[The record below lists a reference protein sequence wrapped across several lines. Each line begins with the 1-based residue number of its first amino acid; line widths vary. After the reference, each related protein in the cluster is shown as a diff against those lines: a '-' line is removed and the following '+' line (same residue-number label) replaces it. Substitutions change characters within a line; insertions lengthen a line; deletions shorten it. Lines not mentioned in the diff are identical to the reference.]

1 MSDKNQLTTDP
12 FNREESP
19 FSFTD
24 LVQDVLG
31 RLRWALQQ
39 RNWLLLAL
47 VMGAL
52 AGTGYAWMKNTTYT
66 ARLTF
71 VVEDAKSSG
80 GSLISALA
88 GQFGLDVGGMTGGNG
103 VLAGD
108 NVLEL
113 LKSRSLLK
121 KTLLTSADDGKMK
134 MTLAD
139 RYVAVYGLQEKW
151 NDVTGGKKIVF
162 TPGTEDRLTDS
173 LLQTIIKRLLEK
185 ELRIAKTDKK
195 LGFFELEA
203 TTRDEYLSQQICER
217 LLRVTTDF
225 YVDTKTSRLKA
236 NIDRLQRRAD
246 SLGIVLDN
254 KTYATAEATQ
264 RLLDANPAYAS
275 PQVDAEISTRNKYLQ
290 STVFAEIVKNL
301 EISKTALIQ
310 ETPTVQVVDRP
321 EMPLKKNEWKWW
333 QGLLLGGVIAL
344 AAMVGLM
351 IVVGGRNSSVE
362 NKNNTPLF

>member
-121 KTLLTSADDGKMK
+121 KTLLTPADDGKMK

-162 TPGTEDRLTDS
+162 SPGTEDRLTDS

-246 SLGIVLDN
+246 SLGILLDN

-275 PQVDAEISTRNKYLQ
+275 PQVDAEISTRNKYLH

-301 EISKTALIQ
+301 EISKTALLQ

-333 QGLLLGGVIAL
+333 QGLLLGGVIAVAGAIAL
-344 AAMVGLM
+344 FTFLGK
-351 IVVGGRNSSVE
+351 SV
-362 NKNNTPLF
+362 PARRG

>member
-1 MSDKNQLTTDP
+1 MSDKNQLPTDP

-52 AGTGYAWMKNTTYT
+52 AGMGYAWMKKTTYT

-139 RYVAVYGLQEKW
+139 RYVSVYGLQEKW

-162 TPGTEDRLTDS
+162 SPGTEDRLTDS

-264 RLLDANPAYAS
+264 RLLDANPAYAF

-301 EISKTALIQ
+301 EISKTALLQ

-333 QGLLLGGVIAL
+333 QGLLLGGIGSIFCFIL
-344 AAMVGLM
+344 ILTLIGSTDD
-351 IVVGGRNSSVE
+351 RSNR
-362 NKNNTPLF
+362 KY

>member
-1 MSDKNQLTTDP
+1 MSYKNQLPTDP

-24 LVQDVLG
+24 LVQDILG

-39 RNWLLLAL
+39 KNWLLLAL

-52 AGTGYAWMKNTTYT
+52 AGTGYAWMKKTTYT

-88 GQFGLDVGGMTGGNG
+88 GQFGLDVGGMAGGNG

-121 KTLLTSADDGKMK
+121 KTLLTPAQDGKMK

-203 TTRDEYLSQQICER
+203 TTRDEYLSQQLCER
-217 LLRVTTDF
+217 LLQVTTDF

-246 SLGIVLDN
+246 SLGVVLDN

-290 STVFAEIVKNL
+290 ATVFAEIVKNL
-301 EISKTALIQ
+301 EISKTALLQ

-333 QGLLLGGVIAL
+333 QGMLVGG
-344 AAMVGLM
+344 M
-351 IVVGGRNSSVE
+351 IVVSAMIVLMMIVKPG
-362 NKNNTPLF
+362 KD

>member
-1 MSDKNQLTTDP
+1 MSYKNQLPTDP

-39 RNWLLLAL
+39 KNWLLLAL

-52 AGTGYAWMKNTTYT
+52 AGTGYAWMKKTTYT

-88 GQFGLDVGGMTGGNG
+88 GQFGFDVGGMTGGNG

-121 KTLLTSADDGKMK
+121 NTLLTPAQDGKMK
-134 MTLAD
+134 MTVAD
-139 RYVAVYGLQEKW
+139 RYVSVYGLQEKW

-162 TPGTEDRLTDS
+162 TPGTDDRLSDS

-290 STVFAEIVKNL
+290 ATVFAEIVKNL
-301 EISKTALIQ
+301 EISKTALLQ

-333 QGLLLGGVIAL
+333 QGMLVGG
-344 AAMVGLM
+344 M
-351 IVVGGRNSSVE
+351 IVVSAMIVLMMIVKPG
-362 NKNNTPLF
+362 KD

>member
-1 MSDKNQLTTDP
+1 MSDKNQLPTDP

-24 LVQDVLG
+24 LVRDVLG

-121 KTLLTSADDGKMK
+121 KTLLTSADDGKLK

-139 RYVAVYGLQEKW
+139 RYVSVYGLQEKW

-162 TPGTEDRLTDS
+162 SPGTEDRLTDS

-254 KTYATAEATQ
+254 KTYATAAATQ

-275 PQVDAEISTRNKYLQ
+275 PQVYAEISTRNKYLQ

-333 QGLLLGGVIAL
+333 QGLLLGGVIAVAGAIAL
-344 AAMVGLM
+344 FTFLGK
-351 IVVGGRNSSVE
+351 SV
-362 NKNNTPLF
+362 PARRG

>member
-1 MSDKNQLTTDP
+1 MSERPSIQVTP
-12 FNREESP
+12 FQREEAP

-24 LVQDVLG
+24 LVKDVLG

-52 AGTGYAWMKNTTYT
+52 AGTGYAWMKKTTYT
-66 ARLTF
+66 ARMTF

-88 GQFGLDVGGMTGGNG
+88 GQFGLDVGGMAGGNG

-139 RYVAVYGLQEKW
+139 RYVSVYGLQEKW

-203 TTRDEYLSQQICER
+203 TTRNEYLSQQICER

-275 PQVDAEISTRNKYLQ
+275 PQADAEISTRNKYLQ

-333 QGLLLGGVIAL
+333 QGLLLGGVIAVAGAIAL
-344 AAMVGLM
+344 FTFLGK
-351 IVVGGRNSSVE
+351 SV
-362 NKNNTPLF
+362 PARRG

>member
-1 MSDKNQLTTDP
+1 MSDKNQLPTDP

-52 AGTGYAWMKNTTYT
+52 AGTGYAWMKKTTYT

-88 GQFGLDVGGMTGGNG
+88 GQFGLDVGGMAGGNG

-121 KTLLTSADDGKMK
+121 KTLLTPAQDGKMK

-254 KTYATAEATQ
+254 KTYATAAATQ
-264 RLLDANPAYAS
+264 WLLDANPAYAS

-290 STVFAEIVKNL
+290 ATVFAEIVKNL
-301 EISKTALIQ
+301 EISKTALLQ

-333 QGLLLGGVIAL
+333 QGML
-344 AAMVGLM
+344 
-351 IVVGGRNSSVE
+351 VGGIISIWGFISFLMLLKSSD
-362 NKNNTPLF
+362 NKIK

>member
-1 MSDKNQLTTDP
+1 MSDKNQLPTDP

-24 LVQDVLG
+24 LVRDVLG

-47 VMGAL
+47 LAGAL
-52 AGTGYAWMKNTTYT
+52 AGTGYAWMKKTTYT

-88 GQFGLDVGGMTGGNG
+88 GQFGFDVGGMTGGNG

-121 KTLLTSADDGKMK
+121 KTLLTPAQDAK

-139 RYVAVYGLQEKW
+139 QYVVVYGLQEKW
-151 NDVTGGKKIVF
+151 TAIAGGKKIMFAAV
-162 TPGTEDRLTDS
+162 GGEDRLTDS

-217 LLRVTTDF
+217 LLQVTTDF
-225 YVDTKTSRLKA
+225 YVDTKTRRLKA
-236 NIDRLQRRAD
+236 NIDRLQKRAD

-254 KTYATAEATQ
+254 KTYATAAATQ

-333 QGLLLGGVIAL
+333 QGLLLGGVIAVAGAIAL
-344 AAMVGLM
+344 FTFLGK
-351 IVVGGRNSSVE
+351 SV
-362 NKNNTPLF
+362 PARRS

>member
-1 MSDKNQLTTDP
+1 MSDKNQLPTDP

-139 RYVAVYGLQEKW
+139 RYVSVYGLQEKW

-225 YVDTKTSRLKA
+225 YVDTKTGRLKA

-290 STVFAEIVKNL
+290 SAVFAEIVKNL
-301 EISKTALIQ
+301 EISKTALLQ

-333 QGLLLGGVIAL
+333 QGLLLGGIGSIFCFIL
-344 AAMVGLM
+344 ILTLIGSTDD
-351 IVVGGRNSSVE
+351 RSNR
-362 NKNNTPLF
+362 KN

>member
-1 MSDKNQLTTDP
+1 MSERPTIPATP
-12 FNREESP
+12 FNREEAP

-24 LVQDVLG
+24 LLTDVFS
-31 RLRWALQQ
+31 RFRWALRQ
-39 RNWLLLAL
+39 RRWLMACF
-47 VMGAL
+47 VIGAL
-52 AGTGYAWMKNTTYT
+52 LGISYTLIKKTTYT

-71 VVEDAKSSG
+71 VVEDAKNSG

-88 GQFGLDVGGMTGGNG
+88 GQFGFDVGSMGGGNG

-121 KTLLTSADDGKMK
+121 KTLLTSGRDDKGS
-134 MTLAD
+134 LAD
-139 RYVAVYGLQEKW
+139 LYVSAYGLQAKW
-151 NDVTGGKKIVF
+151 KSVTGKEILFPAGQE
-162 TPGTEDRLTDS
+162 TNDRLSDS

-185 ELRIAKTDKK
+185 EVRIAKTDKK

-217 LLRVTTDF
+217 LLKVTTDF
-225 YVDTKTSRLKA
+225 YIDTKTKRLKA
-236 NIDRLQRRAD
+236 NIDRLQKRAD
-246 SLGIVLDN
+246 SLGIMLDR
-254 KTYATAEATQ
+254 KTYATAEANQ
-264 RLLDANPAYAS
+264 LLLDANPAYAS

-290 STVFAEIVKNL
+290 ATVFAEIVKNL

-310 ETPTVQVVDRP
+310 ETPTIQVIDRP

-333 QGLLLGGVIAL
+333 QGMLVGGIILLSA
-344 AAMVGLM
+344 M
-351 IVVGGRNSSVE
+351 IVLMMMVNPG
-362 NKNNTPLF
+362 KD

>member
-1 MSDKNQLTTDP
+1 MSDKNQLPTDP

-24 LVQDVLG
+24 LVQDVLS

-121 KTLLTSADDGKMK
+121 KTLLTSADEGKMK

-139 RYVAVYGLQEKW
+139 RYVSVYGLQEKW

-162 TPGTEDRLTDS
+162 SPGTEDRLTDS
-173 LLQTIIKRLLEK
+173 LLQSIIKRLLEK

-333 QGLLLGGVIAL
+333 QGLLLGALIAFSGAIAL
-344 AAMVGLM
+344 FTFLGKSFSTLR
-351 IVVGGRNSSVE
+351 G
-362 NKNNTPLF
+362 